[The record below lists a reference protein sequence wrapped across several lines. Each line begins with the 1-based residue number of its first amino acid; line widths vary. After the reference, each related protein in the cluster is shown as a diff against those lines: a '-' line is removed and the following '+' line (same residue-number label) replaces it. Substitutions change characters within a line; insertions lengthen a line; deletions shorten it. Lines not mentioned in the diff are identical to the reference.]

1 MKRRVSFAVAGAALM
16 ALMGTAMAA
25 LLGVHLTFPLIS
37 YQNTSPNALSYSATT
52 KLFSIDATPS
62 AILFASNEVHF
73 VTGGTLTIRLFVDNS
88 GALVGGIPGDDLV
101 LTGTVMRGTNIYTG
115 ILLTGEVTG
124 FGFLESGA
132 TDQYDLR
139 FTPTGGALLSYF
151 SCGNI
156 GVQVS
161 SEGSTFNNSF
171 SVNFNGRAKGNIG
184 LEDLT
189 PPTITCPFADTGGTN
204 VVECQAHS
212 GGLPGAFVSYP
223 MPSVTDNCDTNPT
236 VTCTPPS
243 GSFFPLSPT
252 DQMTNY
258 TVTCVVTD
266 ASGNSNSCTF
276 VIKVQDTLP
285 PEFADTNNP
294 IINPCDLTHP
304 ITLTNDPGHC
314 YATFTFMMP
323 MATDNCC
330 PSNIPVQ
337 VSAVDENGA
346 NIPLTD
352 AGEEMLQ
359 GQFPVTMKGSNVI
372 TITASDGRGNSAQHQ
387 CAVVVLDTEPPDI
400 TCTNQTVECTGGP
413 IYYDDPIVTDNCPC
427 VKSSCTPPSGSVLTV
442 GPHAIVCTAADC
454 SGNTNQCTFF
464 VIVQDTTPPMIHC
477 PTNVTV
483 QCGQSTDP
491 TNTGVAMVNDRCD
504 SNPKVNHTDASAG
517 NCPEVISRTW
527 TATDSSGNT
536 NSCVQMITIQDTN
549 PPSINCPSAIT
560 VQCFGDIPAS
570 DPATVHGKDGCST
583 PVMSFVSDALVTNG
597 CVITVTRTYKAADAC
612 SNSATCT
619 QTITVQ
625 DTNKP
630 SITCPPPVTVQ
641 CFGNIPAPDTNSV
654 TASDTCGAVS
664 KKFVGDTYATNGC
677 VITVTRTYKATDA
690 CSNYK
695 TCTQTITVQDTNKP
709 SITCPPPVT
718 VQCFGNI
725 PAPDTNSVT
734 ASDTCSA
741 VSKKFVGDSYG
752 TNGCV
757 ITVTRTYKATDACSN
772 YATCTQ
778 AITVQDT
785 NKPTIKCP
793 GNIAAA
799 TASNQCTAIV
809 NYTVTN
815 SDNCGVVSLICTP
828 PPGSA
833 FPQGTTTVT
842 CTAKDACSNSATCSF
857 TVTVYS
863 PTNTLP
869 PPNALPACDTS
880 QNTLTGPAGF
890 ATYSWSII
898 ASTGPNWAI
907 TSGTNSQTVTYTA
920 GSSGSATFQLA
931 VTTASGCKFVYQV
944 TFACN
949 AGGSTPGFW
958 GNKNGLALLTSSD
971 FSALT
976 ALCLRDGDGSDRDFK
991 SKQISQNRSD
1001 LDVWL
1006 ANRTAVNMSYMFS
1019 AHLAAM
1025 KLNVLHGFAS
1035 ASNVVPIGG
1044 CGNLNNGNS
1053 IAIGDLITLSNSALC
1068 NDGYTPAQ
1076 DPNRTLQE
1084 CYKNAL
1090 ANANAATVH
1099 P

>member
-258 TVTCVVTD
+258 TVTCVATD

-372 TITASDGRGNSAQHQ
+372 TITASDGRGNTAQHQ

-400 TCTNQTVECTGGP
+400 TCTNQTLECTGGP

-527 TATDSSGNT
+527 TATDYSGNT

-549 PPSINCPSAIT
+549 KPAINCPAPMT

-570 DPATVHGKDGCST
+570 DPASVHANDNCST
-583 PVMSFVSDALVTNG
+583 PVRSFVSDAIVTNG
-597 CVITVTRTYKAADAC
+597 CVITVTRTYKATDAC

-654 TASDTCGAVS
+654 S
-664 KKFVGDTYATNGC
+664 
-677 VITVTRTYKATDA
+677 
-690 CSNYK
+690 
-695 TCTQTITVQDTNKP
+695 
-709 SITCPPPVT
+709 
-718 VQCFGNI
+718 
-725 PAPDTNSVT
+725 

-741 VSKKFVGDSYG
+741 VSKKFVGDSYA
-752 TNGCV
+752 TNRCV

-778 AITVQDT
+778 TITVQDT

-920 GSSGSATFQLA
+920 GSSGSATFQLV

-991 SKQISQNRSD
+991 STLSKNKSD
-1001 LDVWL
+1001 FDAWL

-1035 ASNVVPIGG
+1035 ASKVVPIGG

-1053 IAIGDLITLSNSALC
+1053 ITIADLITLSSSALC